1 MKLPPDFDPSE
12 RWLALAIDAMDKN
25 RRLAVL
31 DNDLI
36 KIAEIDAWFKSHAPA
51 IRPIRDRMEAAE
63 FDGP

>member
-1 MKLPPDFDPSE
+1 MKLPPDFNADE

-31 DNDLI
+31 DDDLL
-36 KIAEIDAWFKSHAPA
+36 KLAEIDAWFKAHAAA